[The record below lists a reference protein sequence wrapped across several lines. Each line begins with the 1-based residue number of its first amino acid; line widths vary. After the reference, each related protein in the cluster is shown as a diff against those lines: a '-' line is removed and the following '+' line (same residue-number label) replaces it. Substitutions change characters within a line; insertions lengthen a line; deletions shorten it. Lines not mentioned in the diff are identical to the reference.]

1 MSLILRP
8 FTLADEAEA
17 LAAQEELKADDFEFL
32 LEGTEGQTWAEYI
45 ARLDEISRGVN
56 VGADRVAADML
67 AAEVDGR
74 LVGRSSVRHTIDHEF
89 LAEFGGHIGYAVR
102 PAFRRRGYA
111 TAILRRSLDRAREL
125 GIAQALIT
133 CDDDNAASAATIE
146 RCGGVFER
154 ITMFKDTRRR
164 RYWVPTA

>member
-17 LAAQEELKADDFEFL
+17 MAAQQELKADDFEFL
-32 LEGTEGQTWAEYI
+32 LEGDPGQGWSNYI

-56 VGADRVAADML
+56 VAPDRVAADLL
-67 AAEVDGR
+67 AAEAGGQ
-74 LVGRSSVRHTIDHEF
+74 LVGRASIRHTIDHEF

-102 PAFRRRGYA
+102 PAYRRRGYA
-111 TAILRRSLDRAREL
+111 TAILRRSLERAREL
-125 GIAQALIT
+125 GIDEALLT
-133 CDDDNAASAATIE
+133 CDDSNAASAATIE

-154 ITMFKDTRRR
+154 ITVFQGTPRR